1 MIAAICMMVV
11 SCNNRLTGP
20 LFKSKYPHQQYKQQL
35 KDAGLTKSTLYTQWL
50 NASKRSIHQ
59 PVTINIP
66 YLEKAYF
73 AGDKPEAAGFIFE
86 AKNGEQLQVELTLQA
101 TDSVQ
106 LFIDLFEASQDT
118 SQQLKHLQA
127 ADIGDTLL
135 IYDIQNDG
143 KYILRIQP
151 ELLSDIS
158 YELKI
163 TAEPS
168 LANPIVTTA
177 RQNIGSFFGNER
189 DAGARKHEGVD
200 IFANRLTPAVA
211 AANGIISR
219 VGTNNLGGKVVF
231 LKPAGRPINL
241 YYAHLDSQ
249 LVVTGQS
256 VVIGDTLG
264 LVGNTGNARTTP
276 PHLHFGIYTQN
287 GAIDP
292 LPFIRPGKSNP
303 SRIIADTKQIGDT
316 VRAAL
321 KNSNLNHIPLI
332 IEAAALN
339 GYRVIL
345 PDKSKTFIL
354 QNQVINI
361 SRPLK
366 TIILKQAE
374 LMYMEPN
381 QLSAR
386 IKDYPMGTTLNVI
399 GEYNDFYLIEKESTK
414 GWITKM

>member
-1 MIAAICMMVV
+1 MMLV

-20 LFKSKYPHQQYKQQL
+20 LFKSKYPHQQYEQQL
-35 KDAGLTKSTLYTQWL
+35 KDAGLAKSSLYTQWL
-50 NASKRSIHQ
+50 NASKRSIQQ
-59 PVTINIP
+59 PVTINVP

-86 AKNGEQLQVELTLQA
+86 ARNGEQLQVELTLQA

-118 SQQLKHLQA
+118 SQQLNHLQA

-143 KYILRIQP
+143 EYILRIQP
-151 ELLSDIS
+151 ELLSDLS

-189 DAGARKHEGVD
+189 DAGARKHEGID
-200 IFANRLTPAVA
+200 IFANRHTPAVA
-211 AANGIISR
+211 AANGIVSR

-231 LKPAGRPINL
+231 LKPTGRPINL

-256 VVIGDTLG
+256 VAIGDTLG

-292 LPFIRPGKSNP
+292 LPFIRPGKSTP
-303 SRIIADTKQIGDT
+303 STITADTKQIGDT
-316 VRAAL
+316 VRATL
-321 KNSNLNHIPLI
+321 KNSNLNHMPVV

-354 QNQVINI
+354 QNQVISI
-361 SRPLK
+361 TRSLK
-366 TIILKQAE
+366 TILLKQPE
-374 LMYMEPN
+374 LLYIEPN

-386 IKDYPMGTTLNVI
+386 IKDYTTGTKLNVI

-414 GWITKM
+414 GWIKKL